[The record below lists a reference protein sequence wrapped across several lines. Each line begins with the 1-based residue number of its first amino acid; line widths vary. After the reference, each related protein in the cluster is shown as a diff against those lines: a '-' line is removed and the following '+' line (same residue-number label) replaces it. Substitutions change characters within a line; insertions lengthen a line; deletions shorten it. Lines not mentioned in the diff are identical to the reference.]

1 MRICLPAYTFV
12 TRKGLGS
19 MARGPTSCVSNMA
32 MGFTAALTSGEA
44 SRPGERPVPRPR
56 PDRSH
61 IRLRRPPS
69 VPHPVTVLSPPGG
82 WQVPPT

>member
-19 MARGPTSCVSNMA
+19 MACGPTSCVSNMA

-44 SRPGERPVPRPR
+44 SHPGERPVPRLSS
-56 PDRSH
+56 RSQ
-61 IRLRRPPS
+61 
-69 VPHPVTVLSPPGG
+69 PHPIASPSICAPPGDRAESTG
-82 WQVPPT
+82 RVAGPPT